1 MANGKELSVEEQVA
15 QQIALMNR
23 ELELKQE
30 QREEN
35 TVRLGAKVVDT
46 RINQGQPVIDKASG
60 QQKVVN
66 GVPQC
71 YPDKFFVTFSYDGG
85 SLETEIKLKEDFESF
100 ELNKR
105 YHCIGYLG
113 FQKIFGVDTLMPIFT
128 KFTKI

>member
-1 MANGKELSVEEQVA
+1 MPKELSIEEQVA
-15 QQIALMNR
+15 QQIANINR

-30 QREEN
+30 QRETNKVE
-35 TVRLGAKVVDT
+35 LGAKIVDT
-46 RINQGQPVIDKASG
+46 RTNQGQPVIDKASG

-71 YPDKFFVTFSYDGG
+71 YSDKYFVSLSYDGG
-85 SLETEIKLKEDFESF
+85 SLETEIKSKDVFDSF

-105 YHCIGYLG
+105 YFCEGYLG

>member
-15 QQIALMNR
+15 QQIALINK

-30 QREEN
+30 QREANKVE
-35 TVRLGAKVVDT
+35 LGAKVVDT
-46 RINQGQPVIDKASG
+46 RVNQGAPVIDKTSA

-71 YPDKFFVTFSYDGG
+71 YPDKYFVTLSYDGG
-85 SLETEIKLKEDFESF
+85 SLETEIKSKDIFDTFET
-100 ELNKR
+100 NKR
-105 YHCIGYLG
+105 YFCEGYLG